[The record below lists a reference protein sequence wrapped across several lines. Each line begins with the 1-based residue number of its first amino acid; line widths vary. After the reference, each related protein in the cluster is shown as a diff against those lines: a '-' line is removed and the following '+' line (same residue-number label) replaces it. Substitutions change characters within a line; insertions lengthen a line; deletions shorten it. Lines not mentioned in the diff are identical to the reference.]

1 MPDTKTGAPRVKR
14 PSGGR
19 KTARERAGERKRRF
33 AAESE
38 AMTYAKKR
46 QLRAS
51 RPRAGER
58 TRHEG
63 NAPLRRVPI
72 SDAGKLARAI
82 QKRLRRMDA
91 LQAKADAGEQ
101 LDVQQVKALADNAEQ
116 RPTLE
121 RELAIL
127 EGEGDLDEGEPGGK
141 AGDAAG
147 D

>member
-1 MPDTKTGAPRVKR
+1 
-14 PSGGR
+14 
-19 KTARERAGERKRRF
+19 
-33 AAESE
+33 
-38 AMTYAKKR
+38 
-46 QLRAS
+46 
-51 RPRAGER
+51 
-58 TRHEG
+58 
-63 NAPLRRVPI
+63 
-72 SDAGKLARAI
+72 
-82 QKRLRRMDA
+82 MDA

>member
-1 MPDTKTGAPRVKR
+1 MFT
-14 PSGGR
+14 
-19 KTARERAGERKRRF
+19 
-33 AAESE
+33 
-38 AMTYAKKR
+38 
-46 QLRAS
+46 
-51 RPRAGER
+51 PRAHATPCRSG
-58 TRHEG
+58 
-63 NAPLRRVPI
+63 
-72 SDAGKLARAI
+72 SDSRLAASTC
-82 QKRLRRMDA
+82 
-91 LQAKADAGEQ
+91 EQ